1 MFKYISKRFLYFIPT
16 LIIIALLTFALSK
29 MAPGDPVKLAL
40 GNKDQGGEAGQASE
54 KLADEKAYMEMA
66 DKLGMNLPTFYLTLS
81 TQSTPDTLYKFVK
94 KPQIETLER
103 FINQYGNWPEIE
115 KYYKNIT
122 QIQFVNYT
130 IQHDSTTYA
139 SSRIINENITS
150 LFLKYQDDE
159 IKKSFSDLKAATSVS
174 TNFKDL
180 SKVIVET
187 ESLYLNIKKTKTPF
201 KNHIPTVHY
210 YGINNQFHKWLFG
223 NKKWFSDEAEYGKQ
237 SGFVRLDF
245 GFSYLDKRPIW
256 SKMKDALPWTLLLN
270 FISLILAYAIAIP
283 VGVWCAINKGAIKER
298 IATFTLFLLYSLP
311 SFWIAT
317 MLITFLTTEEYGM
330 DLFPTY
336 GLGEIDESMSA
347 LEVFIERGYHLLLP
361 VFCLTYGSLAY
372 LSRQMRGGVLTVLR
386 QDYIRTARA
395 KGLDEHTITWKHVF
409 KNSLIP
415 VITLLGS
422 IFPAAIAG
430 SFILEYIFSI
440 PGMGKLTFEA
450 IVARDYPM
458 VFTVM
463 MISAI
468 LTMFGNLVSD
478 ILYAFVDPRI
488 SFNK

>member
-1 MFKYISKRFLYFIPT
+1 MFKYITKRILYFIPT
-16 LIIIALLTFALSK
+16 LIIIALATFALSK

-66 DKLGMNLPTFYLTLS
+66 EKLGMNLPTFYFSLS
-81 TQSTPDTLYKFVK
+81 TTSTPDTLYKFVK
-94 KPQIETLER
+94 RPQIETLER
-103 FINQYGNWPEIE
+103 MINQYGNWPEIE
-115 KYYKNIT
+115 KYYRNIT
-122 QIQFVNYT
+122 HIQFTNYSV
-130 IQHDSTTYA
+130 QHDSTTYA

-150 LFLKYQDDE
+150 LFLKYQDAE
-159 IKKSFSDLKAATSVS
+159 IKKSFADLKAATDQSP
-174 TNFKDL
+174 NFKQLRQAID
-180 SKVIVET
+180 ET
-187 ESLYLNIKKTKTPF
+187 EGYYLAIEKNKTPI
-201 KNHIPTVHY
+201 KNYIPTIHF

-223 NKKWFSDEAEYGKQ
+223 NKKWFSSEEEYGKQ

-270 FISLILAYAIAIP
+270 FISLMLAYIIAIP
-283 VGVWCAINKGAIKER
+283 VGVWCAVHKGAVKER
-298 IATFTLFLLYSLP
+298 IVTFTLFLLYSLP

-330 DLFPTY
+330 DFFPTY
-336 GLGEIDESMSA
+336 GLGEVDESMS
-347 LEVFIERGYHLLLP
+347 LMDVVIERGYHLMLP

-395 KGLDEHTITWKHVF
+395 KGLDENTITWKHVF

-430 SFILEYIFSI
+430 SFILEFIFSI

-468 LTMFGNLVSD
+468 LTMLGNLVSD
-478 ILYAFVDPRI
+478 ILYAIVDPRI

>member
-1 MFKYISKRFLYFIPT
+1 MFKYILKRVLYFIPT
-16 LIIIALLTFALSK
+16 LIIIALCTFALSK

-66 DKLGMNLPTFYLTLS
+66 DKLGMNLPTFYFALS
-81 TQSTPDTLYKFVK
+81 TTSTPDTLYKFVK

-103 FINQYGNWPEIE
+103 FINKYGNWPEIE
-115 KYYKNIT
+115 KYYANIT
-122 QIQFVNYT
+122 KLQFTNYT
-130 IQHDSTTYA
+130 VKHDSTTYA

-150 LFLKYQDDE
+150 LFLKHDDAE
-159 IKKSFSDLKAATSVS
+159 IKKSLNDLKAATSIS
-174 TNFKDL
+174 PNFNELKAVVDQ
-180 SKVIVET
+180 T
-187 ESLYLNIKKTKTPF
+187 EALYINIEKTKTPA
-201 KNHIPTVHY
+201 KNYIPTIHF
-210 YGINNQFHKWLFG
+210 YGIKNQFHKWLFG
-223 NKKWFSDEAEYGKQ
+223 NKKWFSNDEEFGKQ
-237 SGFVRLDF
+237 AGFVRLDF

-270 FISLILAYAIAIP
+270 FISLFLAYAIAIP
-283 VGVWCAINKGAIKER
+283 VGVWCAMNKGKVKER
-298 IATFTLFLLYSLP
+298 FATFTLFLLYSLP

-336 GLGEIDESMSA
+336 GLGEVDESMS
-347 LEVFIERGYHLLLP
+347 LVEVFLERGYHLILP

-395 KGLDEHTITWKHVF
+395 KGLDENTITWKHVF

-415 VITLLGS
+415 IITLLGS
-422 IFPAAIAG
+422 LFPAAIAG
-430 SFILEYIFSI
+430 AFILEYIFSI
-440 PGMGKLTFEA
+440 PGMGKITFEA

-468 LTMFGNLVSD
+468 LTMIGNLVSD
-478 ILYAFVDPRI
+478 ILYAIVDPRI